1 MKQILPL
8 SAAVAMCAIIS
19 AAIIPSG
26 AQAATQR
33 GACEVMPGA
42 AAQAVLGA
50 GMETHE
56 IALATTNGST
66 TTTCNYIGREHG
78 ATLMLYYQGSAAEAS
93 ASASNITARLSGNG
107 RISRRGHGS
116 GLAGSKGNVVVIVS
130 VRERGD
136 VGKLKPLLATAM
148 SGL

>member
-19 AAIIPSG
+19 AATSMS
-26 AQAATQR
+26 AQAAAQR

-107 RISRRGHGS
+107 RTSRRGHGS

-136 VGKLKPLLATAM
+136 AGKLKPLLAAAM